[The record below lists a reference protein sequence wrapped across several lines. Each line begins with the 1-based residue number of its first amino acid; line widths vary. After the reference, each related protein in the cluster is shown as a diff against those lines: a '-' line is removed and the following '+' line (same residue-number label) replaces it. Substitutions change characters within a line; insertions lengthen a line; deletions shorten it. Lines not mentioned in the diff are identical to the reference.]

1 MLKLPI
7 NRAAAL
13 LLLSIFVVGGVFAAA
28 PMWGQTIL
36 PQDIALA
43 TAPLIGVVVA
53 APAFAGLCALVRC
66 RKCRYRL
73 FWHAV
78 ARRNHRDGIGWFL
91 TATQCPQ
98 CGQSGA

>member
-1 MLKLPI
+1 MLNLPI
-7 NRAAAL
+7 NRVAASL
-13 LLLSIFVVGGVFAAA
+13 LLGVFIVGGAFATA
-28 PMWGQTIL
+28 PMWGQNLL
-36 PQDIALA
+36 PEGVALV
-43 TAPLIGVVVA
+43 TAPLIGVA
-53 APAFAGLCALVRC
+53 ICAPAFAGLCALVRC